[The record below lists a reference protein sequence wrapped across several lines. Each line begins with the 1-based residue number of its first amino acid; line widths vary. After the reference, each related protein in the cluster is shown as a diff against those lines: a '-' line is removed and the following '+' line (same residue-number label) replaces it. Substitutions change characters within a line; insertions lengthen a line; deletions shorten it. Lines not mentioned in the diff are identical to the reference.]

1 MPKITENTTQIE
13 ITENTTQ
20 IEIKYENGFRVHLEL
35 DNNVMQRVAR
45 LALHQIGE
53 LKKGLASGD
62 QTGPVMGM
70 DDIDLR
76 AEELANFLLWGY

>member
-1 MPKITENTTQIE
+1 MPKITENTIQIE
-13 ITENTTQ
+13 IM
-20 IEIKYENGFRVHLEL
+20 YADGRRVQLEL
-35 DNNVMQRVAR
+35 DNNVMQHVAR
-45 LALHQIGE
+45 LALHQINE
-53 LKKGLASGD
+53 LKQGLASGD

>member
-1 MPKITENTTQIE
+1 MPKITESTT
-13 ITENTTQ
+13 
-20 IEIKYENGFRVHLEL
+20 EIKIMYADGRRVQLEL
-35 DNNVMQRVAR
+35 DNKVMQHVAR